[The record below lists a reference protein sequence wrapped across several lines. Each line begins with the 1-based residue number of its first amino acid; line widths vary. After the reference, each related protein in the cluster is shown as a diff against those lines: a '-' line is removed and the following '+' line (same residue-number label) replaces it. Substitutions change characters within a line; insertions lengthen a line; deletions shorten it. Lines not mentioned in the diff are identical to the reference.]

1 MVLIAHG
8 APRHAPAGLRFV
20 TQKHY
25 LYQPCR
31 IERLEVALVSYN
43 LTGLPIKNT
52 LPFQFVEEWP
62 GQRRV

>member
-1 MVLIAHG
+1 MVLIARG

-25 LYQPCR
+25 LYQPWR
-31 IERLEVALVSYN
+31 IERLEVGLVKN
-43 LTGLPIKNT
+43 QTGGLPIKNT